1 MVFFANYCNFFFS
14 ALVTAEIGTKVRWE
28 SEDCDLSQVS
38 QSFKEQFFQTKALNQ
53 ERFYLIIPA
62 TQKCFNN
69 PDSTYKFCLIAESNN
84 RRNKACTEVK
94 TPENL
99 DVNGVTLEVNKTS
112 LPFVDLTISREV
124 ENALKYYFYLQMPQ
138 EKNHQIILGLSHD
151 EPTLKDVM
159 LPPGSG
165 LILSAKICS
174 ENVCEEIPSITIDVP
189 SRMISE
195 EELRT
200 RLEDIRALLTDEKYL
215 DVISE
220 FQTLLSISKS
230 GGKWEQQKNGVC
242 GAFYRGIITAMNDLA
257 SQNFTTESI
266 FEANVI
272 LDALDESPC
281 HFDNEVISENRTRA
295 LDAATELLANMDEAK
310 KLQMATNIE
319 KFESGFRQPRKIF
332 KRESTK
338 SALDFSA
345 ILDDLLKKEL
355 FDPKNLERKMKIF
368 QNLVTNLSSSDVD
381 RCADLREK
389 LTFEAALE
397 AAQGITAQDPPV
409 ELNIESLSMKITR
422 DYPKVLENMTSL
434 FPDEAYSRVSFLAF

>member
-1 MVFFANYCNFFFS
+1 
-14 ALVTAEIGTKVRWE
+14 
-28 SEDCDLSQVS
+28 
-38 QSFKEQFFQTKALNQ
+38 
-53 ERFYLIIPA
+53 
-62 TQKCFNN
+62 
-69 PDSTYKFCLIAESNN
+69 
-84 RRNKACTEVK
+84 
-94 TPENL
+94 
-99 DVNGVTLEVNKTS
+99 
-112 LPFVDLTISREV
+112 
-124 ENALKYYFYLQMPQ
+124 MPQ

-174 ENVCEEIPSITIDVP
+174 ENVCDEIPSITIDVP
-189 SRMISE
+189 SREISE

-220 FQTLLSISKS
+220 FQVLLSISKS
-230 GGKWEQQKNGVC
+230 GGNWDQQKNGVC

-310 KLQMATNIE
+310 KLQMDE
-319 KFESGFRQPRKIF
+319 ERRKAAGEDEQELAAEMAGAFLSENLPENVFGAPKAGAGMWASCI
-332 KRESTK
+332 RV
-338 SALDFSA
+338 LDPIHGETVQQISCGHVCHLNFS
-345 ILDDLLKKEL
+345 IYL
-355 FDPKNLERKMKIF
+355 
-368 QNLVTNLSSSDVD
+368 
-381 RCADLREK
+381 
-389 LTFEAALE
+389 
-397 AAQGITAQDPPV
+397 
-409 ELNIESLSMKITR
+409 
-422 DYPKVLENMTSL
+422 
-434 FPDEAYSRVSFLAF
+434 